1 MHLPQR
7 PLLTTL
13 AALALTA
20 AAWGLPGSAAAEVE
34 KYVIDVDGGHSSVN
48 FRIRHLNFGWIYGR
62 FNTFSGTFT
71 YDTEAANNSG
81 IELQIQTASIDS
93 NQAERDKHLR
103 NKDFLNV
110 DAFPTAT
117 FKSTAYKEG
126 VGSTEVAGELTLN
139 GITKPIS
146 VQVEQLGNGPDPW
159 GKYRRAFLGT
169 AAIPLKEFG
178 ILDFGPTARKVELT
192 FVIEGVR
199 Q

>member
-1 MHLPQR
+1 MSIPQR
-7 PLLTTL
+7 PLLIL
-13 AALALTA
+13 AALALA
-20 AAWGLPGSAAAEVE
+20 AASFGLPGSAAAEVE
-34 KYVIDVDGGHSSVN
+34 KYAIDAAGGHASIN
-48 FRIRHLNFGWIYGR
+48 FRIRHLNFGWVYGR

-71 YDTEAANNSG
+71 YDTEAAKNSS
-81 IELQIQTASIDS
+81 IELLIQTASVDS

-110 DAFPTAT
+110 DKFPTAT

-126 VGSTEVAGELTLN
+126 LGSSELAGDLTLN

-146 VQVEQLGNGPDPW
+146 FQVEQLGNGPDPW

-178 ILDFGPTARKVELT
+178 ISDFGPTARNVELT